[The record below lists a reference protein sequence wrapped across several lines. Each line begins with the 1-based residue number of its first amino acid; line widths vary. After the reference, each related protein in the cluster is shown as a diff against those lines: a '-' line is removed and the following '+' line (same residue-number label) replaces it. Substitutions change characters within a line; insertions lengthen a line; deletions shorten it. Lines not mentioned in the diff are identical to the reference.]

1 MNISNAVIDDNKQ
14 HKKVQL
20 PPIPSV
26 HRNISNNKFYHN
38 NGITS
43 REAKEKEIPQ
53 Q

>member
-1 MNISNAVIDDNKQ
+1 MNNSNAVLDDNKQ
-14 HKKVQL
+14 HKKIEL

-26 HRNISNNKFYHN
+26 LRNISNKKFYHN

-43 REAKEKEIPQ
+43 REANKNEIPQ